1 MERRRR
7 EETKE
12 RERKGEKKKEERK
25 KKKEKGVKEGGEWM
39 QPWLMGASAQK
50 GNELQGSPPHYGLT
64 RSSQRRKPIMI
75 DMVYWLIF
83 GYDGTKESLLVKF
96 FIFALGLGAVDT

>member
-1 MERRRR
+1 
-7 EETKE
+7 
-12 RERKGEKKKEERK
+12 
-25 KKKEKGVKEGGEWM
+25 M

-83 GYDGTKESLLVKF
+83 GYDGTKESRLVKF